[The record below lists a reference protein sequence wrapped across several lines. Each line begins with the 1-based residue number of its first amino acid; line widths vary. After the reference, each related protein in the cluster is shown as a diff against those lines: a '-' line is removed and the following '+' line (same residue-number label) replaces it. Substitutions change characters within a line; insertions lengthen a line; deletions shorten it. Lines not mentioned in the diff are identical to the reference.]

1 VLYIRGGGLCESNKA
16 YANALNCVKK
26 GKLEFTVLEFFVFG
40 FVAVAVFVA
49 AVFVFFFE
57 L

>member
-1 VLYIRGGGLCESNKA
+1 VRATKPTLVRLSSYLI
-16 YANALNCVKK
+16 VKK

>member
-1 VLYIRGGGLCESNKA
+1 LS
-16 YANALNCVKK
+16 KK
-26 GKLEFTVLEFFVFG
+26 RKVGVIVLEFFVFG

>member
-1 VLYIRGGGLCESNKA
+1 VPKKLLI
-16 YANALNCVKK
+16 VKK
-26 GKLEFTVLEFFVFG
+26 GKLEVMLLEFFVFAV
-40 FVAVAVFVA
+40 VAVAVFVA